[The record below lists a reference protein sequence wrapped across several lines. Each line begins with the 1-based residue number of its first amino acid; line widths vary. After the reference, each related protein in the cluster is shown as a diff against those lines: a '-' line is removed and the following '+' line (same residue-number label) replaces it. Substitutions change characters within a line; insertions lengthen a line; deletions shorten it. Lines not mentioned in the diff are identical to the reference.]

1 MSKIIAAVVTALL
14 AIGVITVLTGLT
26 EEVEANV
33 IPTVTKG
40 DRLDIRPNGS
50 GCVERAWPY
59 YDARCL
65 RDRRPAADHVRSVR
79 LVSADR
85 LSFASAEISNVK

>member
-14 AIGVITVLTGLT
+14 AIGIITVLTGLT
-26 EEVEANV
+26 EEVEANA
-33 IPTVTKG
+33 IPAVTKG

-50 GCVERAWPY
+50 GCEQRAWPY
-59 YDARCL
+59 YDGRCL
-65 RDRRPAADHVRSVR
+65 RDRRPAADHARSVR

-85 LSFASAEISNVK
+85 LSFANAQMANVR